1 MAEDLDSPG
10 YGYGYGMTLHKHLL
24 REAPIRG
31 LVLAGGRSAR
41 MRRDKGL
48 LVYHRM
54 PQVLWVRGL
63 LSGLCEDVY
72 VSINPE
78 QRAIRPYD
86 DLRTL
91 VDQEA
96 DRGPAAG
103 LLSAWEA
110 MPESAWL
117 VVAVDLPFVDTETL
131 AVLVTGRAPDV
142 LATAFRHSDGVLE
155 PVCTLWEPAA
165 RPALADCLTLGDG
178 SLRRVLEA
186 GPTEEL
192 TPPAP
197 GVLMSVNTP
206 GEYRVALEAIALG
219 EET

>member
-1 MAEDLDSPG
+1 MAEDLGSSG
-10 YGYGYGMTLHKHLL
+10 YENGMALHKHPL
-24 REAPIRG
+24 RETPIRG

-165 RPALADCLTLGDG
+165 RPALADCLALGDG

>member
-10 YGYGYGMTLHKHLL
+10 YENGMALHKHPL
-24 REAPIRG
+24 RETPIRG
-31 LVLAGGRSAR
+31 LVLAGGGSAR

-48 LVYHRM
+48 LTYHRM

-63 LSGLCEDVY
+63 LSRLCEDVY

-78 QRAIRPYD
+78 QCAIQPYD
-86 DLRTL
+86 DLPTL

-110 MPESAWL
+110 LPGSAWL
-117 VVAVDLPFVDTETL
+117 VVAVDLPFVDTDTL
-131 AVLVTGRAPDV
+131 AALVAGRAPDV
-142 LATAFRHSDGVLE
+142 LATAFRHPDGVFE

-165 RPALADCLTLGDG
+165 RPALSDCLASGDG

-186 GPTEEL
+186 GPTKEL
-192 TPPAP
+192 APPAP
-197 GVLMSVNTP
+197 RVLMSVNTP
-206 GEYRVALEAIALG
+206 GEYRAALTRIELDEGA
-219 EET
+219 

>member
-10 YGYGYGMTLHKHLL
+10 YENGMALHKHPLPQT
-24 REAPIRG
+24 PIRG

-48 LVYHRM
+48 LTYHGM

-63 LSGLCEDVY
+63 LSGFCEDVY

-78 QRAIRPYD
+78 QCAIQPYD
-86 DLRTL
+86 DLPTL

-96 DRGPAAG
+96 DGGPAAG

-110 MPESAWL
+110 LPESAWL
-117 VVAVDLPFVDTETL
+117 VVAVDLPLVDTETL
-131 AVLVTGRAPDV
+131 AALVAGRAEDV
-142 LATAFRHSDGVLE
+142 LATAFRHPDGVLE

-165 RPALADCLTLGDG
+165 RPALFDCVASGDS

-186 GPTEEL
+186 GPTKEL
-192 TPPAP
+192 APPPP
-197 GVLMSVNTP
+197 GVLTSVNTP
-206 GEYRVALEAIALG
+206 GEYRAVLAKIALDEG
-219 EET
+219 A

>member
-1 MAEDLDSPG
+1 
-10 YGYGYGMTLHKHLL
+10 
-24 REAPIRG
+24 
-31 LVLAGGRSAR
+31 

-48 LVYHRM
+48 LTYHRM

-63 LSGLCEDVY
+63 LSRLCEDVY

-78 QRAIRPYD
+78 QCAIQPYD
-86 DLRTL
+86 DLPTL

-110 MPESAWL
+110 LPGSAWL
-117 VVAVDLPFVDTETL
+117 VVAVDLPFVDTDTL
-131 AVLVTGRAPDV
+131 AALVAGRAPDV
-142 LATAFRHSDGVLE
+142 LATAFRHPDGVFE

-165 RPALADCLTLGDG
+165 QPALSDCLSSGDG

-186 GPTEEL
+186 GPTKEL
-192 TPPAP
+192 APPAP
-197 GVLMSVNTP
+197 RALMSVNTP
-206 GEYRVALEAIALG
+206 GEYRAALTRIELDEGA
-219 EET
+219 

>member
-1 MAEDLDSPG
+1 MAEGLDSPG
-10 YGYGYGMTLHKHLL
+10 YENGMASHKQSL
-24 REAPIRG
+24 RETPIRG

-48 LVYHRM
+48 LAYHCM

-63 LSGLCEDVY
+63 LSDFCEDVY

-78 QRAIRPYD
+78 QCAIQPYD
-86 DLRTL
+86 DLPTL

-110 MPESAWL
+110 LPGSAWL
-117 VVAVDLPFVDTETL
+117 VVAVDLPFVDTDTL
-131 AVLVTGRAPDV
+131 AALVAGRAPDV
-142 LATAFRHSDGVLE
+142 LATAFRHPDGVFE

-165 RPALADCLTLGDG
+165 RPGLSDCLASGDG
-178 SLRRVLEA
+178 SLRRVLEE
-186 GPTEEL
+186 GPTKEL
-192 TPPAP
+192 APPAP

-206 GEYRVALEAIALG
+206 GEYRAALTKIELG
-219 EET
+219 EGA